1 MLVLKDSSIFTNQIY
16 YIKKKKAK
24 IHMVI
29 PKDTEKVLDKIRHSF
44 MMKTLFKVGTD
55 GTYLNIFKEF
65 MTNAKQTSESTV
77 NS

>member
-1 MLVLKDSSIFTNQIY
+1 
-16 YIKKKKAK
+16 
-24 IHMVI
+24 MVI